1 MANKKPKYTFKGTGI
16 TGVSTTPKVFNKSG
30 IKKEAKK
37 TDTYLNTSEGHVY
50 KCTEG
55 GTADKAKWAYTKT
68 VIIKKPSIGVKN
80 LGNPVRQS
88 GGRKMKA
95 EWKIPDDLVNAQKGG
110 RAEGLDII
118 WEIMTSESKDPKKV
132 GHTINEK
139 ATSSEVNLDSFKV
152 GNKTY
157 KRSSFY
163 PNTKI
168 TVQGV
173 SIKVR
178 PDNSKGNGE
187 KTAKAERKFSKPR
200 TPSIANFS
208 FNTETGVASTTITT
222 DAGAD
227 YQERYDTQYVTT
239 IKDTRTG
246 KTWQHKAG
254 TGHNTA
260 TSIPISY
267 NASDYQQLNYRQFIQ
282 IKVEAWARGYA
293 GDSDHATPR
302 ICYIGYPA
310 QATLGKPSITSKDST
325 GKCTVPVSTNSSTE
339 HPVDRIRLEY
349 LANVPF
355 ATEAEIP
362 GSAEW
367 TSTDIVDDANCTA
380 LTIGVSDLIPDA
392 GNHTWLRA
400 KTHHLHE
407 GVLFRYSNYMEVKGL
422 YTPAPTAAEDNITI
436 ISATAG
442 ADGESAVVILGWNAD
457 GQDNSTGT
465 ELSWSEASDAWKSTD
480 EPDTYEFTWSDGAR
494 TAGGVRY
501 RDSATITIKGLKE
514 GTKYY
519 IRARRY
525 LEGETITY
533 SGYSNTATVV
543 TSETP
548 DAVIAMAD
556 RYVPV
561 GESLQV
567 SWTFSGNGI
576 QQKWQIVKADGKT
589 VIASGEGGMT
599 STQIAADR
607 LSAFATNGSLS
618 FTVQVST
625 GSGFVISE
633 QHTVTIQDPPTL
645 ALTVPATLTAQTAA
659 QPAAFAAEASSECD
673 LIVIVTAQGAV
684 GQFPT
689 GILRQPAGD
698 TIYSGIITPEWTAGQ
713 DTYTTTVTLP
723 GGLNF
728 WDGARYTVSVVAV
741 DRSTGLQSEEHPGE
755 FAVAWAHQ
763 APSILP
769 TFTYT
774 ETADT
779 TVDDEKNYYA
789 YDSETQ
795 TYTVTEPEGDED
807 PAALGWFEQT
817 ETQYVTIT
825 PIDTT
830 DEETGRHRQVVEIAL
845 TPPPGSDG
853 TEYYD
858 IYRLTGDG
866 AYLIGESFPL
876 TYTAVDEYAPFG
888 DALTMHY
895 RIAIRTADGDV
906 SFSDIEYAAGGDR
919 MRFDWAGGSLE
930 LPYNI
935 SIGDTYKKDVQIRK
949 HMGGSVDA
957 YWNGNIERKGSLS
970 SDLIRLDQQEDV
982 IAARQLARYT
992 GPVFVRTPDGSAYEA
1007 DVQVTD
1013 LSTTGVLEAIAID
1026 ATEIGLTDEFILPT
1040 PYPLVEEEE
1049 E

>member
-1 MANKKPKYTFKGTGI
+1 MATTYTYKGTKI
-16 TGVSTTPKVFNKSG
+16 TGTKTTGKIFKDSNVKN
-30 IKKEAKK
+30 AKK
-37 TDTYLNTSEGHVY
+37 GETYLNKETGHVY

-55 GTADKAKWAYTKT
+55 GEPKSAKWIYKKT
-68 VIIKKPSIGVKN
+68 VIVKKPSLGVKS

-88 GGRKMKA
+88 GNRKMKV
-95 EWKIPDDLVNAQKGG
+95 EWKIPDDLVNAQKGD
-110 RAEGLDII
+110 RATGIDIRWI
-118 WEIMTSESKDPKKV
+118 IDISKGKDPVSVADTK
-132 GHTINEK
+132 NEN
-139 ATSSEVNLDSFKV
+139 ATSSKINLDNFKV

-157 KRSSFY
+157 RRNSFY
-163 PNTKI
+163 PLTKKYLN
-168 TVQGV
+168 GV
-173 SIKVR
+173 SVLVA
-178 PDNSKGNGE
+178 PDNAKGR
-187 KTAKAERKFSKPR
+187 TAKPATAERKFSKPR
-200 TPSIANFS
+200 KPSIAGFS

-227 YQERYDTQYVTT
+227 YQERYDTRYIVT
-239 IKDTRTG
+239 IKNTRIN
-246 KTWQHKAG
+246 KTWQHA
-254 TGHNTA
+254 NA
-260 TSIPISY
+260 NSANTSISITY
-267 NASDYQQLNYRQFIQ
+267 NASDYQQLNYGQYIQ
-282 IKVEAWARGYA
+282 VTVEAWARGYA
-293 GDSDHATPR
+293 GDSDHVSRTY
-302 ICYIGYPA
+302 YIGYPA
-310 QATLGKPSITSKDST
+310 QATLGTPSVTSKTSS
-325 GKCTVPVSTNSSTE
+325 GKCTIPVKTNASTT
-339 HPVDRIRLEY
+339 HTVDRIRLEY
-349 LANVPF
+349 LANVAY
-355 ATEAEIP
+355 ATAEAIP
-362 GSAEW
+362 GDASW
-367 TSTDIVDDANCTA
+367 TNTDIVDDADCTA
-380 LTIGVSDLIPDA
+380 LAISVSDLIPDA
-392 GNHTWLRA
+392 GKYTWVRA
-400 KTHHLHE
+400 KTFHINE
-407 GVLFRYSNYMEVKGL
+407 AVLYRYSNYQRVRGL
-422 YTPAPTAAEDNITI
+422 ETPEQTAADDDIKI
-436 ISATAG
+436 LSATAG

-457 GQDNSTGT
+457 GQDDSTGT
-465 ELSWSEASDAWKSTD
+465 ELSWSDSADAWKSTD
-480 EPDTYEFTWSDGAR
+480 DPDTYEFTWSDGRR
-494 TAGGVRY
+494 TSGGVTY
-501 RDSATITIKGLKE
+501 RDSAVITIKGLKE

-525 LEGETITY
+525 MEGETVTY
-533 SGYSNTATVV
+533 SQYSNTKTAV

-576 QQKWQIVKADGKT
+576 QQKWQIVKGDGKT
-589 VIASGEGGMT
+589 VIAAGEGGVT

-645 ALTVPATLTAQTAA
+645 ALTVPATLTAQ
-659 QPAAFAAEASSECD
+659 PAAFAAEASSECD

-698 TIYSGIITPEWTAGQ
+698 TIYSGIIIPEWTAGQ

-741 DRSTGLQSEEHPGE
+741 DRSTGLQSEEQAGE

-774 ETADT
+774 ATADT
-779 TVDDEKNYYA
+779 SVDDAKNYYA
-789 YDSETQ
+789 YDAETQ

-817 ETQYVTIT
+817 ETEYVTIT
-825 PIDTT
+825 AIDTT
-830 DEETGRHRQVVEIAL
+830 DDEGIHHQAVQIAL
-845 TPPPGSDG
+845 TPPPGAAETDF
-853 TEYYD
+853 YD
-858 IYRLTGDG
+858 IYRMTGDG

-876 TYTAVDEYAPFG
+876 TYTATDEYAPFG
-888 DALTMHY
+888 AALTLHY
-895 RIAIRTADGDV
+895 RIATRTADGDV
-906 SFSDIEYAAGGDR
+906 AFSDIEYVADGDR

-935 SIGDTYKKDVQIRK
+935 SIGDSYKKDFQLRK
-949 HMGGSVDA
+949 HMGGSVDG
-957 YWNGNIERKGSLS
+957 YWNSNIERTASLS

-982 IAARQLARYT
+982 IMARQLAHYS

-1007 DVQVTD
+1007 NVQVSD
-1013 LSTTGVLEAIAID
+1013 MSTTGVLEAIAID
-1026 ATEIGLTDEFILPT
+1026 ATEIGLTQEFILPT
-1040 PYPLVEEEE
+1040 PYPLVEEE
-1049 E
+1049 